1 MLLNEKGGLGDG
13 VCELENGGEHKLAGK
28 CCYRF
33 LELRS
38 DGDYLYMAKKHG
50 AQVEAYKLQNIRY

>member
-1 MLLNEKGGLGDG
+1 VLLNEKGGLGDG
-13 VCELENGGEHKLAGK
+13 VCELENGGEYKLAGK

-38 DGDYLYMAKKHG
+38 DGDYFHMAKKHG

>member
-1 MLLNEKGGLGDG
+1 LGDG
-13 VCELENGGEHKLAGK
+13 VCELGNGGEHKLAGK